1 MAVAQLLVTIEFLQN
16 INSVDIV
23 HKYWTSIN
31 VVLILLD
38 EFIVEFTMNVKKRK
52 YHITI
57 LRNYPII
64 FLKCPFI
71 VFD

>member
-38 EFIVEFTMNVKKRK
+38 EFIVEFTMNVKKGS
-52 YHITI
+52 ITS
-57 LRNYPII
+57 LYCVII
-64 FLKCPFI
+64 Q
-71 VFD
+71 

>member
-38 EFIVEFTMNVKKRK
+38 EFIVEFTMNVKKGS
-52 YHITI
+52 ITS
-57 LRNYPII
+57 LYYVII
-64 FLKCPFI
+64 Q
-71 VFD
+71 

>member
-38 EFIVEFTMNVKKRK
+38 EFIVEFTMNVKKK
-52 YHITI
+52 EVSHHYIT
-57 LRNYPII
+57 
-64 FLKCPFI
+64 
-71 VFD
+71 

>member
-31 VVLILLD
+31 FVLILLD
-38 EFIVEFTMNVKKRK
+38 EFIVEFTMNVKKGS
-52 YHITI
+52 ITS
-57 LRNYPII
+57 LYYVII
-64 FLKCPFI
+64 Q
-71 VFD
+71 

>member
-38 EFIVEFTMNVKKRK
+38 EFIVEFTMNVKKEVSHH
-52 YHITI
+52 YIA
-57 LRNYPII
+57 
-64 FLKCPFI
+64 
-71 VFD
+71 